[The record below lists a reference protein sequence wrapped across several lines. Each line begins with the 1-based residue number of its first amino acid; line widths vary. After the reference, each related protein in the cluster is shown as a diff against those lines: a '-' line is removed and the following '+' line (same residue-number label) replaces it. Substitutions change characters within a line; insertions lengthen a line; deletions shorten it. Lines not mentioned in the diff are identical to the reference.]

1 MTGRLNK
8 IQQSTILI
16 PSKTIN
22 MDKNWLGAFSNML
35 QHAQLCLISIPSDTN
50 TIIKMLF
57 SVFFYFLIFSKLFQK
72 RPFSSELEP
81 KKTLKPWSKYLPI
94 TNCSLPIYTWVLT
107 KKSMSAVIFLHISCT
122 GTYCMYMLHAYEPC
136 DNLVQINII
145 ITISLLLILFSGIDG
160 IVNDSHYHK

>member
-1 MTGRLNK
+1 MTDRLNK

-22 MDKNWLGAFSNML
+22 MGRNGLGAFSNML

-57 SVFFYFLIFSKLFQK
+57 SVFYFLIFSKLFQK

-81 KKTLKPWSKYLPI
+81 KKTLKLWSKYLPI
-94 TNCSLPIYTWVLT
+94 TNCSLPMDTWVLT
-107 KKSMSAVIFLHISCT
+107 YYTVSIPDHNPCGIQYVTYSVFRYVLHMDVTCI
-122 GTYCMYMLHAYEPC
+122 
-136 DNLVQINII
+136 
-145 ITISLLLILFSGIDG
+145 
-160 IVNDSHYHK
+160 